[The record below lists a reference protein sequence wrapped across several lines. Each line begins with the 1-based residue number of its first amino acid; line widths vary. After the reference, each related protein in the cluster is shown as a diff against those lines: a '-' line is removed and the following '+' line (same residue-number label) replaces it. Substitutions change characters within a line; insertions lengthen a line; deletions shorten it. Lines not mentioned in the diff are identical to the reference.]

1 MKYDVCIVGAGTA
14 GAAVALQC
22 ARRGL
27 SVLAIDRRALDSAGA
42 HWVNGVALTAFDR
55 ASIPRPVAPELRGG
69 HGTFHLVCGWGPER
83 LSLSDEGVVEVDMR
97 HLVRRLQEQAT
108 KAGAEFRSGVRAERL
123 EAKTL
128 HTDQGPIEARYF
140 VDASGLRGLDLLQI
154 PEVPKHDLCAAA
166 QEVRRVTDRKAAEAY
181 FARYGATPDETLC
194 FTGVAGGYS
203 ILNLRLHG
211 DELSILTG
219 SLPALGHRSGKQL
232 LDDWVREHAA
242 WVGER
247 LFGGARAIP
256 LRAPRGSLTRGN
268 VAAIGDSVSQVF
280 AAHGSGIAVQ
290 LESSKILA
298 EAVVAGDLQLYSRR
312 WQEQFGLKFRIYDWF
327 RRFSQT
333 LTPEEL
339 AGLLRSGLL
348 DERSVLAGLHQELP
362 RASVAELGAKLPA
375 LWEQRWVL
383 GRALRVVAR
392 ELA

>member
-1 MKYDVCIVGAGTA
+1 MKYDVCIVGVGTA

-27 SVLAIDRRALDSAGA
+27 STLGIERKSLESAGA
-42 HWVNGVALTAFDR
+42 HWVNGVALAAFDR
-55 ASIPRPVAPELRGG
+55 AEIPRPQAPELRGG
-69 HGTFHLVCGWGPER
+69 HGKFHLVCGWGPER
-83 LSLSDEGVVEVDMR
+83 LSLSDECVVEVDMR
-97 HLVRRLQEQAT
+97 HLVARLQRDARA
-108 KAGAEFRSGVRAERL
+108 AGAELRSGVRAERL
-123 EAKTL
+123 QGETL

-140 VDASGLRGLDLLQI
+140 VDASGLSGVDLLRI
-154 PEVPKHDLCAAA
+154 PEVPRDDLCAAA
-166 QEVRRVTDRKAAEAY
+166 QEVRLVTDRAAAERY
-181 FARYGATPDETLC
+181 FEQHGAAPNETLC

-211 DELSILTG
+211 DEISILTG
-219 SLPALGHRSGKQL
+219 SLPSLGHASGKRL
-232 LDDWVREHAA
+232 LDDFVTSQA

-247 LFGGARAIP
+247 VFGGARAIP
-256 LRAPRGSLTRGN
+256 LRAPRGELTRGN

-298 EAVVAGDLQLYSRR
+298 EAIALGDLHEYSRR
-312 WQEQFGLKFRIYDWF
+312 WQARYGLTFRIYDLF

-333 LTPEEL
+333 LTPDEL

-348 DERSVLAGLHQELP
+348 DEKSVLAGLHQELP
-362 RASVAELGAKLPA
+362 KSSLSELGAKLPA
-375 LWEQRWVL
+375 LWEQRWIV
-383 GRALRVVAR
+383 GRALSVALR